1 MRAIRLLLSIAGWI
15 AKPKIGSTKIGTH
28 ADLILEMD
36 VDELPDVPDGYK
48 LKSCTILVNG
58 FEVLNYQD
66 EESKRIA
73 DAIEQLTK
81 GTA

>member
-1 MRAIRLLLSIAGWI
+1 
-15 AKPKIGSTKIGTH
+15 
-28 ADLILEMD
+28 MD
-36 VDELPDVPDGYK
+36 VDELTDVPDGYK